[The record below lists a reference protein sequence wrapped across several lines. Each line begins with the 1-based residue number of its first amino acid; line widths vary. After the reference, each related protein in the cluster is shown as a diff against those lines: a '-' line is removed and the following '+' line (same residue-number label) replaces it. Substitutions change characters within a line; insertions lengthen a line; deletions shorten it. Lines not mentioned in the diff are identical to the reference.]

1 MKILI
6 YGAGVLGSFYAAQL
20 HKGGHDV
27 SILARGQRLSDLRE
41 HGIVLESAT
50 TGERT
55 ITRVNVVDN
64 LAPEDAYDLVI
75 VVMRKNQIVS
85 VLPTLAAN
93 QHTPNVLFMGNNAAG
108 PNELVEALGPERVLL
123 GFGGVGGL
131 RSGHVIHHLARSD
144 QKTAPVTIG
153 ELDGQTTPRLKHIA
167 AAFIKAGVSV
177 RLNPSIDAWLKSH
190 VALVSPLANA
200 LYLAGGDNYQLA
212 RTRDGIVLSIRAIR
226 EGFKVLRAQGVPVT
240 PSAIKTIK
248 WLPEP
253 ILVPLVRAVL
263 NTERAEI
270 GLAGHANAARDE
282 MKHLAD
288 EFRALTNSTKIKT
301 PAINR
306 LYPYTDPAVPPIPDG
321 SRQIALSWGGVLIGS
336 GLLVGFIIGLI
347 LLLT

>member
-20 HKGGHDV
+20 HEGGHNV

-50 TGERT
+50 TGQRT
-55 ITRVNVVDN
+55 TTRVNIVDN

-75 VVMRKNQIVS
+75 VVMRKSQIAS

-108 PNELVEALGPERVLL
+108 PNELVEALGPERVIL

-131 RSGHVIHHLARSD
+131 RSGHVIRHLARSD

-153 ELDGQTTPRLKHIA
+153 ELDRQTTPRLKHIA
-167 AAFIKAGVSV
+167 AAFIKAGVPVSF
-177 RLNPSIDAWLKSH
+177 NPGIDAWLKSH

-200 LYLAGGDNYQLA
+200 LYLAGGDIYRLA
-212 RTRDGIVLSIRAIR
+212 RTRDGIVLAIRAIR
-226 EGFKVLRAQGVPVT
+226 EGLKVLRAQGVPVT

-282 MKHLAD
+282 MKHLAE
-288 EFRALTNSTKIKT
+288 EFKVLARATTVPT
-301 PAINR
+301 PAIDR
-306 LYPYTDPAVPPIPDG
+306 LYPYCDPAVPPVPDG
-321 SRQIALSWGGVLIGS
+321 SRQIPLNWRGVLIG
-336 GLLVGFIIGLI
+336 VAIIMGIIIALI
-347 LLLT
+347 LLLA